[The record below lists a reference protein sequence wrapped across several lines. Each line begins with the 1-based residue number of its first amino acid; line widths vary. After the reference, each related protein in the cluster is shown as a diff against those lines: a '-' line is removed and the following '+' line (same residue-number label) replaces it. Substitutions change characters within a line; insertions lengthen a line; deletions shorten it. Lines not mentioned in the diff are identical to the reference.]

1 MYFLMYLLHLFY
13 NCTFQIVKEPHVLCL
28 GNVFPSVS
36 PLLPSISLSLY
47 LTGRNW
53 PGLNRMCC
61 SCSGSTTTTV
71 ANNVALSPPDAG
83 RIPNTEAQVEQDGVA
98 ALHRILCAESFAEKE
113 RRLSEMILQLQ
124 LLRERLVQQQDQ
136 SKVGSPLAH
145 RHIKRNS
152 QIIPANIVV

>member
-1 MYFLMYLLHLFY
+1 M
-13 NCTFQIVKEPHVLCL
+13 
-28 GNVFPSVS
+28 
-36 PLLPSISLSLY
+36 
-47 LTGRNW
+47 
-53 PGLNRMCC
+53 
-61 SCSGSTTTTV
+61 

-136 SKVGSPLAH
+136 SKVSSPLAR

>member
-1 MYFLMYLLHLFY
+1 MLF
-13 NCTFQIVKEPHVLCL
+13 
-28 GNVFPSVS
+28 
-36 PLLPSISLSLY
+36 LPSFSIY
-47 LTGRNW
+47 LVWTKLIRIEFI
-53 PGLNRMCC
+53 CC

-71 ANNVALSPPDAG
+71 ANNVTLSPPDAG

-136 SKVGSPLAH
+136 SKVGNLL
-145 RHIKRNS
+145 
-152 QIIPANIVV
+152 